1 MTLPAMNISAAPN
14 LLQPMTSLGRADEFV
29 EILLSVAKR
38 ADELA
43 RSRSL
48 RSPQIDRET
57 WLLAEAQVLSFG
69 LPK

>member
-1 MTLPAMNISAAPN
+1 MNISAAPC
-14 LLQPMTSLGRADEFV
+14 LLEPVSTSGRADEFV
-29 EILLSVAKR
+29 EILMSVAKR

-57 WLLAEAQVLSFG
+57 WLLAEAQVLSFS
-69 LPK
+69 LPKA

>member
-1 MTLPAMNISAAPN
+1 MNFCSASRFLDTVSTLGN
-14 LLQPMTSLGRADEFV
+14 ADELI
-29 EILLSVAKR
+29 EMLMSVAKR

-69 LPK
+69 FAKR

>member
-1 MTLPAMNISAAPN
+1 MNLCAASRFLDTVSA
-14 LLQPMTSLGRADEFV
+14 LGNADELI
-29 EILLSVAKR
+29 EMLLSVAKR

-69 LPK
+69 FAKR